1 MITNLEKHLGEQMT
15 AKEAILHMFDGK
27 RVIAK
32 NSDGYAL
39 LEWTEDNGFMD
50 LTAGTV
56 ALVKGKGDLWEFE
69 PERDASD
76 IVCCRGPI
84 TYDEALKLSRMEE
97 EDFKASLFHA
107 YAAGE
112 VRTLDGLL
120 HWCEEYSK

>member
-1 MITNLEKHLGEQMT
+1 MNLEKHLGEQLT

-32 NSDGYAL
+32 NLGPDDGYSL
-39 LEWTEDNGFMD
+39 HSRSEDLGFVD
-50 LTAGTV
+50 VTANHPVMISGRS
-56 ALVKGKGDLWEFE
+56 GCWEFE

-84 TYDEALKLSRMEE
+84 SYDDALKLSRMEE
-97 EDFKASLFHA
+97 EDFKTSLFHA
-107 YAAGE
+107 YASGE

-120 HWCEEYSK
+120 HWCEGN